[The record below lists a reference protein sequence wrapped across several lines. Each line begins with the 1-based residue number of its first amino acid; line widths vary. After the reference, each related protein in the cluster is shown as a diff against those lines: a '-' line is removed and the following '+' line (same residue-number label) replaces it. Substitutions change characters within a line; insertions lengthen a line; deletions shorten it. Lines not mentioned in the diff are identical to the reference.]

1 MIGFLNG
8 MRVGGA
14 NILTNVTRG
23 FPWIGGSCGKFRRRS
38 VEKKIY
44 SICKIINKTNEH
56 GYYHNIMTILLIFSK
71 DNLSCAL

>member
-8 MRVGGA
+8 MREGAA
-14 NILTNVTRG
+14 NILTNVTPG
-23 FPWIGGSCGKFRRRS
+23 FPRIDGSCGKFRRSS
-38 VEKKIY
+38 VEKKVY
-44 SICKIINKTNEH
+44 TFCKIINKTNEH